1 MSQNGVLSA
10 EFKTITDKAIAFVED
25 VSNLLNTTDNSI
37 TNYKGTGIVYF
48 MYLFDKNTKETK
60 LVYIGKSKGY
70 IFKTRVR
77 NHVFKKHPKTGSKLA
92 LVQSEVAKGNK
103 IKMKFLQVSPESF
116 RNTLEEELINHFRPS
131 WNIQKQRKK

>member
-1 MSQNGVLSA
+1 MLKANDISIQ
-10 EFKTITDKAIAFVED
+10 FKSTMDKAITFANDF
-25 VSNLLNTTDNSI
+25 SNTIDPTDNSI

-131 WNIQKQRKK
+131 WNIQKQKK